1 MTTTL
6 QLQDTLTSL
15 DSLYVSYNA
24 LLQDAKSQLESLNF
38 ELSDTDAET
47 IVQKLRVRS
56 DFRKSV
62 AESLMMQLTD
72 MIKDESSDFEDSA
85 VFKVLLKTI
94 TSQVEKH
101 MTEQFYDMLNTQVL
115 TLLKSPE
122 LASKVEVAVLE
133 HPLIHTA
140 VETRLTLRKLNTLL
154 NDDSQQGTTE

>member
-15 DSLYVSYNA
+15 DSLYVSYKA
-24 LLQDAKSQLESLNF
+24 VLEDAKSQLESLDF
-38 ELSDTDAET
+38 EVSDIDAEN
-47 IVQKLRVRS
+47 IVSKLRRRS

-72 MIKDESSDFEDSA
+72 MIEDGSSEFEDSA
-85 VFKVLLKTI
+85 AFKVLLSTI
-94 TSQVEKH
+94 TSHVEKH
-101 MTEQFYDMLNTQVL
+101 MTDQFYDMLNTQVV

-122 LASKVEVAVLE
+122 FESKVERAVLQ

-140 VETRLTLRKLNTLL
+140 VETRLTLRMFNSLL
-154 NDDSQQGTTE
+154 NDESQQGTTE